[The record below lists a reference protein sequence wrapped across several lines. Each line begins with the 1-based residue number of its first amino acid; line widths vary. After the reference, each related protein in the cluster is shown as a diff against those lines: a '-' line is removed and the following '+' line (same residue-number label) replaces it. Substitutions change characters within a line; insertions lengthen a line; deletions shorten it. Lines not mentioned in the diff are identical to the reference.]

1 MEAVLFI
8 GLPGAGKSTFY
19 VERFL
24 WTHVRI
30 NLDMLRTRVREDR
43 LLDFCVDNRQPF
55 VVDNTNPTIENR
67 AKYIE
72 AVKAKRFSVVGYYFI
87 PDIEGCLKRNATR
100 SGKLR
105 VPDVA
110 IRNVAEKMSKP
121 SLDEGFDQL
130 HFVRLDEKGFQIN
143 EFNADGF

>member
-19 VERFL
+19 VEQFL
-24 WTHVRI
+24 WTHLRI

-43 LLDFCVDNRQPF
+43 LLEFCVESRQKF
-55 VVDNTNPTIENR
+55 VVDNTNPTVENR
-67 AKYIE
+67 AKYID
-72 AVKAKRFSVVGYYFI
+72 AAKAKRFSIVGYYFI
-87 PDIEGCLKRNATR
+87 PDLDGCLKRNAGR

-110 IRNVAEKMSKP
+110 IRNVADKMSKP

-130 HFVRLDEKGFQIN
+130 HFVRLDEQGFHIN
-143 EFNADGF
+143 EFDADGF